1 MLLRQE
7 RSRRSSG
14 LGVVV
19 PDDIIDDVLAALGTL
34 GKAPASS
41 DPANNIPPENVLA

>member
-14 LGVVV
+14 LGLALFLASTIS
-19 PDDIIDDVLAALGTL
+19 IILCILFCELISAT
-34 GKAPASS
+34 
-41 DPANNIPPENVLA
+41 

>member
-14 LGVVV
+14 LGLALFLASMIS
-19 PDDIIDDVLAALGTL
+19 IIRCILSYELFQFT
-34 GKAPASS
+34 
-41 DPANNIPPENVLA
+41 

>member
-14 LGVVV
+14 LGLTLFLN
-19 PDDIIDDVLAALGTL
+19 IRRYRLSTALHL
-34 GKAPASS
+34 
-41 DPANNIPPENVLA
+41 